1 MIVEEMLEGKILP
14 LDDMVRK
21 AEIIRHE
28 GRTIVQS
35 HGVFDLIHPGIIQH
49 LKHAKKLGDILI
61 VTVIKDKDV
70 HRGPGRPIFSEK
82 FRAENAAS
90 LEMVDYVC
98 IVDDEAPFE
107 CVKAIKPD
115 VFAKGQAYGDRD
127 KKIHDKIFQEE
138 KDLYFGK
145 CRVIETEGFSFSS
158 SHIINNFLDIYPED
172 TKRFL
177 KEFKEKYTFADIA
190 DRINTLKDL
199 KVLII
204 GDGIIDEYHYCE
216 PLGKSAKANLVVS
229 KYLSHETFAGG
240 TFAVG
245 NHTAGLCEHVQMV
258 SLLGKEDP
266 REDFIL
272 KNIRPNIKTR
282 FFYKDNSPT
291 IVKKRYIHEYLNQ
304 KLFEICYL
312 NDDLVNSECESQI
325 IDYLISEAPKYD
337 LVMVSD
343 FGHGFITKI

>member
-1 MIVEEMLEGKILP
+1 MIRYF
-14 LDDMVRK
+14 RK
-21 AEIIRHE
+21 
-28 GRTIVQS
+28 
-35 HGVFDLIHPGIIQH
+35 
-49 LKHAKKLGDILI
+49 K
-61 VTVIKDKDV
+61 
-70 HRGPGRPIFSEK
+70 
-82 FRAENAAS
+82 
-90 LEMVDYVC
+90 
-98 IVDDEAPFE
+98 
-107 CVKAIKPD
+107 
-115 VFAKGQAYGDRD
+115 
-127 KKIHDKIFQEE
+127 

-177 KEFKEKYTFADIA
+177 KGFKERYSFADIA

-229 KYLSHETFAGG
+229 GYLSHEVFAGG

-258 SLLGKEDP
+258 SLLGKEAP

-272 KNIRPNIKTR
+272 KMSGRILRQS
-282 FFYKDNSPT
+282 FF
-291 IVKKRYIHEYLNQ
+291 
-304 KLFEICYL
+304 
-312 NDDLVNSECESQI
+312 
-325 IDYLISEAPKYD
+325 
-337 LVMVSD
+337 
-343 FGHGFITKI
+343 TKITARL

>member
-1 MIVEEMLEGKILP
+1 MCLQ
-14 LDDMVRK
+14 K
-21 AEIIRHE
+21 AGH
-28 GRTIVQS
+28 
-35 HGVFDLIHPGIIQH
+35 
-49 LKHAKKLGDILI
+49 
-61 VTVIKDKDV
+61 TVIGTRRFV
-70 HRGPGRPIFSEK
+70 IRY
-82 FRAENAAS
+82 FR
-90 LEMVDYVC
+90 
-98 IVDDEAPFE
+98 
-107 CVKAIKPD
+107 
-115 VFAKGQAYGDRD
+115 
-127 KKIHDKIFQEE
+127 EE

-245 NHTAGLCEHVQMV
+245 NHTAVCASMFRW
-258 SLLGKEDP
+258 SLSWERKIEGV
-266 REDFIL
+266 IL
-272 KNIRPNIKTR
+272 
-282 FFYKDNSPT
+282 S
-291 IVKKRYIHEYLNQ
+291 
-304 KLFEICYL
+304 
-312 NDDLVNSECESQI
+312 
-325 IDYLISEAPKYD
+325 
-337 LVMVSD
+337 
-343 FGHGFITKI
+343 